1 MQPIAFMTNR
11 MQSPSGKVTLVRK
24 KKDSKL
30 YAMKVLSK
38 ADIVKRKQVE
48 HTKTERRVLGRINHP
63 FIIRLHYAFQTEEKL
78 YFVLD
83 YAAGGELFFH
93 LSRVKKFSEAATRF
107 YCAELTLA
115 LEELH
120 KHVSIGWMNG

>member
-1 MQPIAFMTNR
+1 M
-11 MQSPSGKVTLVRK
+11 RK

-120 KHVSIGWMNG
+120 KHVSIALLMRWMDGWMDSITPQCC